1 MMEEKIVKVK
11 ANNISISPL
20 KLRLVVDTVRGKKV
34 EEALGILEL
43 LNKKGTLF
51 VKKAILS
58 GVANARE
65 LYGVDKDVL
74 VISHISVDE
83 AQTLKRVRFASR
95 GRVARIKKR
104 RSNINLEL
112 KVK

>member
-1 MMEEKIVKVK
+1 MEEKIVKVK

-51 VKKAILS
+51 IKKAILS
-58 GVANARE
+58 SM
-65 LYGVDKDVL
+65 
-74 VISHISVDE
+74 SHPRP
-83 AQTLKRVRFASR
+83 A
-95 GRVARIKKR
+95 
-104 RSNINLEL
+104 
-112 KVK
+112 